1 MVALFGIFNAEA
13 REFREMMYL
22 KRERFIL
29 DGSKFRQKFGTLPST
44 SYSEGVSGTLNWFRG
59 HS

>member
-1 MVALFGIFNAEA
+1 MVTLVGLFNAEA

-29 DGSKFRQKFGTLPST
+29 DGSKYRQKFGGIPST
-44 SYSEGVSGTLNWFRG
+44 PYDQGVRQTLDWFRA
-59 HS
+59 HP